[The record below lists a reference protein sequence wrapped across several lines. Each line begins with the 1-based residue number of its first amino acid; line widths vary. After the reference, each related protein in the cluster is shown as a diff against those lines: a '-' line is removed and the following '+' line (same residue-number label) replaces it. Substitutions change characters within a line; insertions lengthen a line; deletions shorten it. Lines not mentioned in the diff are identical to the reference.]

1 MAFFQSGDKEI
12 VVDDDTVEPYESP
25 LAHQKSYDDFSA
37 VQEPKARQGRV
48 YRLQPAVKQY
58 AWGIRGGDSRVA
70 RYGLETGALKT
81 IDQSAP
87 YAEIWLGTHPSG
99 PSLLDDGTELSK
111 VVKGGNL
118 PWLLK
123 VLSAGKALSIQ
134 AHPDKSLAEK
144 LHKDKPDLYKDSN
157 HKPEMAIALT
167 PFEAMCGFRRLS
179 EIAVHLRKHPEFA
192 ACISTEAQ
200 LAVFTAGPRDSK
212 AQKLALHKVFES
224 FMVYSSVRKLQAPFN
239 LGRRCVWIARRS
251 CPSFSRKHGMR
262 RVDGVEWTQRA
273 NAGLRARR
281 LECPAQAVSPTP
293 KEGAARPVPTEWRAA
308 HQPRR
313 ARPLARQCREG

>member
-70 RYGLETGALKT
+70 RYGLETGALKV

-167 PFEAMCGFRRLS
+167 PFEAMCETRALQFVVSRGRSEMLLAAVGRVYPS
-179 EIAVHLRKHPEFA
+179 EIVSDRETHWLV
-192 ACISTEAQ
+192 ST
-200 LAVFTAGPRDSK
+200 
-212 AQKLALHKVFES
+212 
-224 FMVYSSVRKLQAPFN
+224 QAT
-239 LGRRCVWIARRS
+239 R
-251 CPSFSRKHGMR
+251 
-262 RVDGVEWTQRA
+262 
-273 NAGLRARR
+273 
-281 LECPAQAVSPTP
+281 
-293 KEGAARPVPTEWRAA
+293 
-308 HQPRR
+308 
-313 ARPLARQCREG
+313 

>member
-1 MAFFQSGDKEI
+1 M
-12 VVDDDTVEPYESP
+12 
-25 LAHQKSYDDFSA
+25 
-37 VQEPKARQGRV
+37 
-48 YRLQPAVKQY
+48 
-58 AWGIRGGDSRVA
+58 A

-167 PFEAMCGFRRLS
+167 PFEAMCETRE
-179 EIAVHLRKHPEFA
+179 EIISWSLVVFV
-192 ACISTEAQ
+192 CI
-200 LAVFTAGPRDSK
+200 P
-212 AQKLALHKVFES
+212 
-224 FMVYSSVRKLQAPFN
+224 
-239 LGRRCVWIARRS
+239 RRS
-251 CPSFSRKHGMR
+251 CPSLGRNRLISTQVRLPAAVGDRGAPPEAPRVRGLYFYRSSISRLHG
-262 RVDGVEWTQRA
+262 
-273 NAGLRARR
+273 
-281 LECPAQAVSPTP
+281 
-293 KEGAARPVPTEWRAA
+293 GA
-308 HQPRR
+308 
-313 ARPLARQCREG
+313 

>member
-70 RYGLETGALKT
+70 RYGLETGALKV

-167 PFEAMCGFRRLS
+167 PFEAMCVPRVFNSWSL
-179 EIAVHLRKHPEFA
+179 VVFV
-192 ACISTEAQ
+192 CIS
-200 LAVFTAGPRDSK
+200 
-212 AQKLALHKVFES
+212 
-224 FMVYSSVRKLQAPFN
+224 
-239 LGRRCVWIARRS
+239 RRS
-251 CPSFSRKHGMR
+251 CPSLGRNRSIS
-262 RVDGVEWTQRA
+262 TQV
-273 NAGLRARR
+273 R
-281 LECPAQAVSPTP
+281 LPAAV
-293 KEGAARPVPTEWRAA
+293 GD
-308 HQPRR
+308 RR
-313 ARPLARQCREG
+313 APPEASRVRGVY

>member
-70 RYGLETGALKT
+70 RYGLETGALKV

-144 LHKDKPDLYKDSN
+144 LHKDKPDLYKDAN

-167 PFEAMCGFRRLS
+167 PFEAMCESVSFNSWSL
-179 EIAVHLRKHPEFA
+179 VVFV
-192 ACISTEAQ
+192 CIS
-200 LAVFTAGPRDSK
+200 
-212 AQKLALHKVFES
+212 
-224 FMVYSSVRKLQAPFN
+224 
-239 LGRRCVWIARRS
+239 RRS
-251 CPSFSRKHGMR
+251 CPSLGRNRLISAQVRLPAAVGDRGAPPEASGVRGLHQHG
-262 RVDGVEWTQRA
+262 GA
-273 NAGLRARR
+273 ARR
-281 LECPAQAVSPTP
+281 LHG
-293 KEGAARPVPTEWRAA
+293 GA
-308 HQPRR
+308 
-313 ARPLARQCREG
+313 

>member
-1 MAFFQSGDKEI
+1 M
-12 VVDDDTVEPYESP
+12 P
-25 LAHQKSYDDFSA
+25 LQQFK
-37 VQEPKARQGRV
+37 V
-48 YRLQPAVKQY
+48 
-58 AWGIRGGDSRVA
+58 
-70 RYGLETGALKT
+70 GLETGALKT

-212 AQKLALHKVFES
+212 AQKQALHKVFES
-224 FMVYSSVRKLQAPFN
+224 FMASDSASAFCLKLDT
-239 LGRRCVWIARRS
+239 LSRRS
-251 CPSFSRKHGMR
+251 ARWRHVDFYPTTTPSPR
-262 RVDGVEWTQRA
+262 RRRDASPVTQR
-273 NAGLRARR
+273 R
-281 LECPAQAVSPTP
+281 PASPTS
-293 KEGAARPVPTEWRAA
+293 RPPSSS
-308 HQPRR
+308 
-313 ARPLARQCREG
+313 C

>member
-70 RYGLETGALKT
+70 RYGLETGALKV

-167 PFEAMCGFRRLS
+167 PFEAMCETR
-179 EIAVHLRKHPEFA
+179 V
-192 ACISTEAQ
+192 
-200 LAVFTAGPRDSK
+200 
-212 AQKLALHKVFES
+212 
-224 FMVYSSVRKLQAPFN
+224 QAPFN
-239 LGRRCVWIARRS
+239 SWSLVVFVCVARRS
-251 CPSFSRKHGMR
+251 CPSLGRNQVDLHAGAASGGCRRSPCTSGSTRSSRP
-262 RVDGVEWTQRA
+262 A
-273 NAGLRARR
+273 LARR
-281 LECPAQAVSPTP
+281 RSSPSSRRGLGIRRRRNWLYI
-293 KEGAARPVPTEWRAA
+293 KCSSRSWRAA
-308 HQPRR
+308 VRGTSSSLQFGVSRRVGAVILAILGRADRSEVVSEFEPKPGPR
-313 ARPLARQCREG
+313 

>member
-70 RYGLETGALKT
+70 RYGLETGALKV

-167 PFEAMCGFRRLS
+167 PFEAMCETRVLQFVVSRGVRVYLS
-179 EIAVHLRKHPEFA
+179 EIVSEFGPKPL
-192 ACISTEAQ
+192 ISTQVRLPPAVGDRGAPPEA
-200 LAVFTAGPRDSK
+200 PRI
-212 AQKLALHKVFES
+212 
-224 FMVYSSVRKLQAPFN
+224 
-239 LGRRCVWIARRS
+239 C
-251 CPSFSRKHGMR
+251 
-262 RVDGVEWTQRA
+262 
-273 NAGLRARR
+273 R
-281 LECPAQAVSPTP
+281 LY
-293 KEGAARPVPTEWRAA
+293 
-308 HQPRR
+308 
-313 ARPLARQCREG
+313 

>member
-70 RYGLETGALKT
+70 RYGLETGALKV

-167 PFEAMCGFRRLS
+167 PFEAMCVPVCSSALQFVVSRGVRVYPS
-179 EIAVHLRKHPEFA
+179 EIVSEFGPKPVDLHAGA
-192 ACISTEAQ
+192 ASGGCRRSRCTCAST
-200 LAVFTAGPRDSK
+200 P
-212 AQKLALHKVFES
+212 
-224 FMVYSSVRKLQAPFN
+224 SS
-239 LGRRCVWIARRS
+239 RRASARRRS
-251 CPSFSRKHGMR
+251 SPSSRRGLGIRRPRNWRCTKCSSRSWRVAVRGTSSALQYSVIMSLR
-262 RVDGVEWTQRA
+262 GRVDRSEV
-273 NAGLRARR
+273 
-281 LECPAQAVSPTP
+281 VSEFQP
-293 KEGAARPVPTEWRAA
+293 KT
-308 HQPRR
+308 
-313 ARPLARQCREG
+313 

>member
-1 MAFFQSGDKEI
+1 M
-12 VVDDDTVEPYESP
+12 DDDTVEPYESP

-70 RYGLETGALKT
+70 RYGLETGALKV

-118 PWLLK
+118 PWLPK

-144 LHKDKPDLYKDSN
+144 LHKDKPDLYKDAN

-167 PFEAMCGFRRLS
+167 PSEAMCETRALQFVVSRGRSEVLLAPLGRVYLAEIVSKFGPKLGSWRRDRL
-179 EIAVHLRKHPEFA
+179 
-192 ACISTEAQ
+192 ISTQ
-200 LAVFTAGPRDSK
+200 
-212 AQKLALHKVFES
+212 
-224 FMVYSSVRKLQAPFN
+224 VR
-239 LGRRCVWIARRS
+239 
-251 CPSFSRKHGMR
+251 
-262 RVDGVEWTQRA
+262 
-273 NAGLRARR
+273 
-281 LECPAQAVSPTP
+281 VSP
-293 KEGAARPVPTEWRAA
+293 AVRNCRAPPEA
-308 HQPRR
+308 PRI
-313 ARPLARQCREG
+313 CRLY